1 MTETARQTTL
11 ILVRHGESRWNAEGR
26 VQGHTDSS
34 LTPRGRAEM
43 QKVAERLANKD
54 IAAVYSSDAGR
65 AREGAELIAA
75 HHDLTVNVRPALRE
89 RCYGVLEGKTV
100 EEAARDDTGWLQ
112 AWRQDRLRLAP
123 PEGETQ
129 PEMSQRVMAALR
141 EIAAAHPGQTVT
153 VATHGGP
160 IKSAVFDILHIPL
173 SSWDLTW
180 IANGSITIL
189 RGTPDLMRVAAFNE
203 TAHLD
208 EEPTPTWRTSD
219 IGEAS

>member
-1 MTETARQTTL
+1 MTSAAQRTTL
-11 ILVRHGESRWNAEGR
+11 ILVRHGESHWNTERR
-26 VQGHTDSS
+26 VQGHCDST

-43 QKVAERLANKD
+43 QRVAERLASKD

-75 HHDLTVNVRPALRE
+75 PHGLTVNVRQALRE
-89 RCYGVLEGKTV
+89 RCYGVLEGKTL

-112 AWRQDRLRLAP
+112 AWRADRLRLAP

-129 PEMSQRVMAALR
+129 QEMSHRVMAALR
-141 EIAAAHPGQTVT
+141 EITAAHPGQTVA

-160 IKSAVFDILHIPL
+160 IKSAVFHILQIPV

-189 RGTPDLMRVAAFNE
+189 RGTPDLMRVAAFND

-219 IGEAS
+219 IGRES